1 MRQWRRFAA
10 AAGTAAMLL
19 SNIGAVVPTV
29 WAAETAAQ
37 EETTGPSGNHEDGT
51 ADTAPAVQAET
62 TGTSAAHEVTTDTDE
77 IAAVGTPETAERM
90 GADGSSETGTDETT
104 GETDRTKADADVDP
118 TEPGDAASDATEM
131 TGG

>member
-29 WAAETAAQ
+29 WAAET
-37 EETTGPSGNHEDGT
+37 
-51 ADTAPAVQAET
+51 
-62 TGTSAAHEVTTDTDE
+62 AAHEVTTDTDE

-118 TEPGDAASDATEM
+118 TEPGDVASDATET
-131 TGG
+131 TGDG